1 MAQVC
6 LNCGA
11 SSPEEARFC
20 RLCGTPL
27 RRTTSNTGEANISP
41 IAQTVP
47 LKNEGRSTEGFPPDD
62 PRKTSADTT
71 RVAHSE
77 MERLLKGEQQ
87 ERSESPEYIF
97 IPTAHSATDSSP
109 LTTSRLAAPTVS
121 SQEESVASA
130 QQVAPPSTAARNST
144 RARRR
149 WPIALFALL
158 LVALTFGALIYALT
172 RNRASSESKS
182 SADNSAEVKTDAGE
196 VAQVNGAE
204 SDGAQQQQSAT
215 QPQTERPGPSIE
227 PTVSEHSARN
237 HPSEDE
243 AASNA
248 NAVARAATAAQPAS
262 SEQPRA
268 NQPAASVVTDHY
280 RRGLEMW
287 EHNRQS
293 AVEEFRIAAQ
303 SNPDAY
309 YYLGLN
315 LAEGRDPHKLQR
327 AELVAAL
334 QYFQLA
340 QRGAHRAEAAQYAE
354 RLGREYDRR
363 RNKGSSQ

>member
-6 LNCGA
+6 PNCGA

-27 RRTTSNTGEANISP
+27 RRTTSSTGEASISP

-71 RVAHSE
+71 RVARSE
-77 MERLLKGEQQ
+77 MERLLKGEEQ

-97 IPTAHSATDSSP
+97 IPTAHSATDGSP

-121 SQEESVASA
+121 SQEESVTSA
-130 QQVAPPSTAARNST
+130 ETSAPPSPTAQTSR

-149 WPIALFALL
+149 WPIAVFALL

-172 RNRASSESKS
+172 RKRASSESKS
-182 SADNSAEVKTDAGE
+182 STNNSAEVKADAGE

-204 SDGAQQQQSAT
+204 SASAPQQSAT

-227 PTVSEHSARN
+227 PTVAEHSARN

-248 NAVARAATAAQPAS
+248 NTVARTATASQPAS
-262 SEQPRA
+262 AENARA

-280 RRGLEMW
+280 RRGLDMW

-293 AVEEFRIAAQ
+293 AVEEFRVAAQ

-363 RNKGSSQ
+363 RNQR